1 MLHANVCQ
9 SLSSM
14 KSNYQSLIGYPR
26 DPDPSKR
33 ALPEFQTAHRCC
45 QSESSPKASSD
56 ESGEGPW
63 PEAPMGQSIKAGTG
77 KEEQGS
83 SMLNGYP
90 IDMLKKITVLLESS

>member
-56 ESGEGPW
+56 ESGEGLGPRHPW
-63 PEAPMGQSIKAGTG
+63 AKAS
-77 KEEQGS
+77 K
-83 SMLNGYP
+83 LA
-90 IDMLKKITVLLESS
+90 LERKSKAVAC